1 VITDIQHNDLRDQI
15 GPGQEALDHTATDGG
30 EQETYAQQ
38 QDAASAGCWLM
49 CGGRVAHPCPF
60 HQVSTVK

>member
-38 QDAASAGCWLM
+38 QDAATAGC
-49 CGGRVAHPCPF
+49 
-60 HQVSTVK
+60 